1 MASATE
7 WVLRL
12 LKTAIFFMEL
22 LIWANQKALE
32 FIFGKTDV
40 NTKAISKE
48 VEKKVLDYGREEVRN
63 MLVNGEWEKQMD
75 LVYLFIQP
83 AKSMRENG
91 RCS

>member
-1 MASATE
+1 
-7 WVLRL
+7 
-12 LKTAIFFMEL
+12 MEL

-32 FIFGKTDV
+32 FIFGRTDA

-48 VEKKVLDYGREEVRN
+48 VEKKVLAFGREEVRN

-75 LVYLFIQP
+75 SESSFIQM
-83 AKSMRENG
+83 AMSTRENG